1 MRSYTSKLNGKS
13 ELIHQ
18 LREMGYSYRDIQ
30 RETGFSKGTISYHLG
45 DGQKLKTKLRNQ
57 KSVPTRRQ
65 TRQDYIYYKKLNT
78 PCHDCGMIVDPC
90 ALDYHHLD
98 RETKCFSISRGI
110 NGNWSKNK
118 IDEEIDKC
126 ILLCANCHRIRESD
140 VNEDFYSKRRKN
152 V

>member
-65 TRQDYIYYKKLNT
+65 TRQDYIYDKKLNKLEQKYVRT
-78 PCHDCGMIVDPC
+78 
-90 ALDYHHLD
+90 
-98 RETKCFSISRGI
+98 
-110 NGNWSKNK
+110 
-118 IDEEIDKC
+118 
-126 ILLCANCHRIRESD
+126 
-140 VNEDFYSKRRKN
+140 
-152 V
+152 